1 MAFAIDGSYLD
12 KNNLVLDD
20 PNTVE
25 HNEYGTNNNVPDTHY
40 IDDKFYDCLEEEPE
54 QYFDTSQY
62 QNIKY
67 DIKKNYK
74 KPFHLKINHGQ
85 LEKGQSHQF
94 LDQDIV
100 DTWLQTLSYDELVG
114 YHTAFE
120 PFVFALTTV
129 NNLQKLEDL
138 QPKLG
143 WKPLEVIKRTLNTTT
158 QWAITKTYFPLRKHH
173 VSRFPWNNRS
183 RLKEIVSMD
192 TIFPQ

>member
-1 MAFAIDGSYLD
+1 MAT
-12 KNNLVLDD
+12 
-20 PNTVE
+20 NT
-25 HNEYGTNNNVPDTHY
+25 
-40 IDDKFYDCLEEEPE
+40 
-54 QYFDTSQY
+54 
-62 QNIKY
+62 
-67 DIKKNYK
+67 
-74 KPFHLKINHGQ
+74 
-85 LEKGQSHQF
+85 
-94 LDQDIV
+94 
-100 DTWLQTLSYDELVG
+100 SYDELIG

-143 WKPLEVIKRTLNTTT
+143 WKPLEVIKRTLDATT

-192 TIFPQ
+192 TIFSPVKGLDGSNCSQVFFGIISCMINVYHMPSKENIHIVKDYQDFMRYEGVPDTLHRDMAPEQKTQDIIDINRRMIVKDTCAEPGYPELILMRENRKNV